1 MDTLNELIK
10 KINAEIEGSEERIA
24 ALQAQI
30 ESLSNELKKER
41 GVADILKRALANIA
55 TLEEEIKETSK
66 EKEIKET
73 KEEEFVEEKQPIQEE
88 KDSKLKFNTVQKA
101 KARLCQLGVAVKSK
115 IPTATDIKEKLA
127 SAAIS
132 AGYVLGTTRDNIENF
147 TSELIERFTEQ
158 REKYGQKIMESKK
171 AKEAK
176 RTVEEAQYESDNILN
191 FNPRQ
196 PEATKSSKLR
206 IVSKKVIDTLKLT
219 NIDLKIE
226 KAFLEAGISVK
237 NYVEKTTDIINN
249 KVEKIRSIPS
259 NAIEKYQ
266 QWKQGRMDKRAE
278 LQNQIN
284 SLKGI
289 KAQVLNAQDP
299 TMAEQLQLDEQP
311 AKTM

>member
-1 MDTLNELIK
+1 MNIRDTLNEEIE
-10 KINAEIEGSEERIA
+10 KINAEKEGSEKRIA
-24 ALQAQI
+24 ELQAQI
-30 ESLSNELKKER
+30 ESLSKELEKKR
-41 GVADILKRALANIA
+41 RMTDILKQTLANIDA
-55 TLEEEIKETSK
+55 LEEEIKETSK
-66 EKEIKET
+66 EEEI
-73 KEEEFVEEKQPIQEE
+73 VEEKQPIQEE

-132 AGYVLGTTRDNIENF
+132 AGYMLETTRDNIENF
-147 TSELIERFTEQ
+147 TSELIERFTEK
-158 REKYGQKIMESKK
+158 REKYEQKITESKK

-176 RTVEEAQYESDNILN
+176 RTVEEAQYQSDNILN

-196 PEATKSSKLR
+196 PEATKSSKLG

-266 QWKQGRMDKRAE
+266 QWQQERIDKRTE

-284 SLKGI
+284 SLKGM

-299 TMAEQLQLDEQP
+299 ITEQLVEQP

>member
-1 MDTLNELIK
+1 MNIRDTLNEEIE
-10 KINAEIEGSEERIA
+10 KINAEKEESEERIA
-24 ALQAQI
+24 ELQAQI
-30 ESLSNELKKER
+30 ESLSKELEKKR
-41 GVADILKRALANIA
+41 RMTDILKQALANIDA
-55 TLEEEIKETSK
+55 LEEEIKETSK
-66 EKEIKET
+66 EEEI
-73 KEEEFVEEKQPIQEE
+73 VEEKQPIQEE

-115 IPTATDIKEKLA
+115 IPTAADIKEKLA

-132 AGYVLGTTRDNIENF
+132 AGYRLETTRDNIENF
-147 TSELIERFTEQ
+147 TSELIERFTEK
-158 REKYGQKIMESKK
+158 REKYEQKITESKK
-171 AKEAK
+171 AKETK

-196 PEATKSSKLR
+196 PEATKSSKLG

-259 NAIEKYQ
+259 NTIEKYQ
-266 QWKQGRMDKRAE
+266 QWQQGRIDKRTE

-284 SLKGI
+284 SLKGM
-289 KAQVLNAQDP
+289 KARVLNAQDP
-299 TMAEQLQLDEQP
+299 IAEQLVEQP

>member
-1 MDTLNELIK
+1 MNIRDTLNEEIE
-10 KINAEIEGSEERIA
+10 KINAEKEESEERIA
-24 ALQAQI
+24 ELQAQI
-30 ESLSNELKKER
+30 ESLSKELEKKR
-41 GVADILKRALANIA
+41 RMTDILKQALANIDA
-55 TLEEEIKETSK
+55 LEEEIKETSK
-66 EKEIKET
+66 EEEI
-73 KEEEFVEEKQPIQEE
+73 VEEKQPIQEE

-115 IPTATDIKEKLA
+115 IPTAADIKEKLA

-132 AGYVLGTTRDNIENF
+132 AGYRLETTRDNIENF
-147 TSELIERFTEQ
+147 TSELIERFTEK
-158 REKYGQKIMESKK
+158 REKYEQKITESKK

-196 PEATKSSKLR
+196 PEATKSSKLG

-266 QWKQGRMDKRAE
+266 QWQQGRIDKRTE

-284 SLKGI
+284 SLKGM

-299 TMAEQLQLDEQP
+299 IAEQLVEQP

>member
-1 MDTLNELIK
+1 MNIRDTLNEEIE
-10 KINAEIEGSEERIA
+10 KINAEKEGSEKRIA
-24 ALQAQI
+24 ELQAQI
-30 ESLSNELKKER
+30 ESLSKELEKKR
-41 GVADILKRALANIA
+41 RMTDILKQALANIDA
-55 TLEEEIKETSK
+55 LEEEIKETSK
-66 EKEIKET
+66 EEEI
-73 KEEEFVEEKQPIQEE
+73 VEEKQPIQEE

-132 AGYVLGTTRDNIENF
+132 AGYMLETTRDNIENF
-147 TSELIERFTEQ
+147 TSELIERFTEK
-158 REKYGQKIMESKK
+158 REKYEQKITESKK

-196 PEATKSSKLR
+196 PEATKSSKLG

-266 QWKQGRMDKRAE
+266 QWQQERIDKRTE

-284 SLKGI
+284 SLKGM

-299 TMAEQLQLDEQP
+299 ITEQLVEQP

>member
-1 MDTLNELIK
+1 MT
-10 KINAEIEGSEERIA
+10 
-24 ALQAQI
+24 
-30 ESLSNELKKER
+30 
-41 GVADILKRALANIA
+41 DILKQALANIDA
-55 TLEEEIKETSK
+55 LEEEIKETSK
-66 EKEIKET
+66 EEEI
-73 KEEEFVEEKQPIQEE
+73 VEEKQPIQEE

-115 IPTATDIKEKLA
+115 IPTAADIKEKLA

-132 AGYVLGTTRDNIENF
+132 AGYRLETTRDNIENF
-147 TSELIERFTEQ
+147 TSELIERFTEK
-158 REKYGQKIMESKK
+158 REKYEQKITESKK

-196 PEATKSSKLR
+196 PEATKSSKLG

-266 QWKQGRMDKRAE
+266 QWQQGRIDKRTE

-284 SLKGI
+284 SLKGM

-299 TMAEQLQLDEQP
+299 ITEQLVEQP

>member
-1 MDTLNELIK
+1 MNIRDTLNEEIE
-10 KINAEIEGSEERIA
+10 KINAEKEGSEKKIA
-24 ALQAQI
+24 ELQAQI
-30 ESLSNELKKER
+30 ESLSKELEKKR
-41 GVADILKRALANIA
+41 RMTDILKQALANIEA
-55 TLEEEIKETSK
+55 LEEEIKETSK
-66 EKEIKET
+66 EEEI
-73 KEEEFVEEKQPIQEE
+73 VEEKQPIQEE

-115 IPTATDIKEKLA
+115 IPTAADIKEKLA
-127 SAAIS
+127 SAAIN
-132 AGYVLGTTRDNIENF
+132 AGYTLEATKDGIENF
-147 TSELIERFTEQ
+147 TSELIEIFTEK
-158 REKYGQKIMESKK
+158 REKYEQKITESKK

-176 RTVEEAQYESDNILN
+176 RTVEEAQYESNSILN

-196 PEATKSSKLR
+196 PEVTKSSKLG
-206 IVSKKVIDTLKLT
+206 IASKKAIDMVKLT

-259 NAIEKYQ
+259 NVIDKYQ
-266 QWKQGRMDKRAE
+266 QWRQGRMDKRAE

-284 SLKGI
+284 SLKGM
-289 KAQVLNAQDP
+289 KAQVLNAQDAQDP
-299 TMAEQLQLDEQP
+299 IAEQLVEQP

>member
-1 MDTLNELIK
+1 MNIRDTLNEEIK
-10 KINAEIEGSEERIA
+10 KTNAEIEDLKTRIEKKIRMTGILEET
-24 ALQAQI
+24 
-30 ESLSNELKKER
+30 
-41 GVADILKRALANIA
+41 LANIDA
-55 TLEEEIKETSK
+55 LELEEEIKETSK
-66 EKEIKET
+66 EEEI
-73 KEEEFVEEKQPIQEE
+73 VEEKQPIQEE
-88 KDSKLKFNTVQKA
+88 KDSKLKLNTVQKV

-115 IPTATDIKEKLA
+115 IPTAADVKEKLA

-158 REKYGQKIMESKK
+158 REKYEQKITESKK

-176 RTVEEAQYESDNILN
+176 RAVEEAKYESDNILN

-196 PEATKSSKLR
+196 PEATKSSKLG

-266 QWKQGRMDKRAE
+266 QWKQGRIDKRAE

-284 SLKGI
+284 SLREI
-289 KAQVLNAQDP
+289 KEHVQVLNAQDP
-299 TMAEQLQLDEQP
+299 KAVVEP

>member
-1 MDTLNELIK
+1 MNIRDTLNEEIE
-10 KINAEIEGSEERIA
+10 KINAEKEGSEKRIA
-24 ALQAQI
+24 ELQAQI
-30 ESLSNELKKER
+30 ESLSKELEKKR
-41 GVADILKRALANIA
+41 RMTDILKQTLANIDA
-55 TLEEEIKETSK
+55 LEEEIKETSK
-66 EKEIKET
+66 EEEI
-73 KEEEFVEEKQPIQEE
+73 VEEKQPIQEE

-115 IPTATDIKEKLA
+115 IPTAADIKEKLA

-132 AGYVLGTTRDNIENF
+132 AGYMLETTRDNIENF
-147 TSELIERFTEQ
+147 TSELIERFTEK
-158 REKYGQKIMESKK
+158 REKYEQKITESKK

-176 RTVEEAQYESDNILN
+176 RTVEEAQYQSDNILN

-196 PEATKSSKLR
+196 PEATKSSKLG

-266 QWKQGRMDKRAE
+266 QWQQERIDKRTE

-284 SLKGI
+284 SLKGM

-299 TMAEQLQLDEQP
+299 ITEQLVEQP

>member
-1 MDTLNELIK
+1 MNIRDTLNEEIE
-10 KINAEIEGSEERIA
+10 KINAEKEGSEKRIA
-24 ALQAQI
+24 ELQAQI
-30 ESLSNELKKER
+30 ESLSKELEKKR
-41 GVADILKRALANIA
+41 RMTDILKQALANIDA
-55 TLEEEIKETSK
+55 LEEEIKETSK
-66 EKEIKET
+66 EEEI
-73 KEEEFVEEKQPIQEE
+73 VEEKQPIQEE

-132 AGYVLGTTRDNIENF
+132 AGYMLETTRDNIENF
-147 TSELIERFTEQ
+147 TSELIERFTEK
-158 REKYGQKIMESKK
+158 REKYEQKITESKK

-196 PEATKSSKLR
+196 PEATKSSKLG

-266 QWKQGRMDKRAE
+266 QWQQERIDKRTE

-284 SLKGI
+284 SLKGM

-299 TMAEQLQLDEQP
+299 IAEQLVEQP

>member
-1 MDTLNELIK
+1 MNIRDTLNEEIE
-10 KINAEIEGSEERIA
+10 KINAEKEGSEKRIA
-24 ALQAQI
+24 ELQAQI
-30 ESLSNELKKER
+30 ESLSKELEKKR
-41 GVADILKRALANIA
+41 RMTDILKQALANIDA
-55 TLEEEIKETSK
+55 LEEEIKETSK
-66 EKEIKET
+66 EEEI
-73 KEEEFVEEKQPIQEE
+73 VEEKQPIQEE

-132 AGYVLGTTRDNIENF
+132 AGYMLETTRDNIENF
-147 TSELIERFTEQ
+147 TSELIERFTEK
-158 REKYGQKIMESKK
+158 REKYEQKITESKK

-196 PEATKSSKLR
+196 PEATKSSKLG

-266 QWKQGRMDKRAE
+266 QWQQGRIDKRTE

-284 SLKGI
+284 SLKGM

-299 TMAEQLQLDEQP
+299 ITEQLVEQP

>member
-1 MDTLNELIK
+1 MNIRDTLNEEIE
-10 KINAEIEGSEERIA
+10 KINAEKEGSEKKIA
-24 ALQAQI
+24 ELQAQI
-30 ESLSNELKKER
+30 ESLSKELEKKR
-41 GVADILKRALANIA
+41 RMTDILKQALANIEA
-55 TLEEEIKETSK
+55 LEEEIKETSK
-66 EKEIKET
+66 EEEI
-73 KEEEFVEEKQPIQEE
+73 VEEKQPIEEE
-88 KDSKLKFNTVQKA
+88 KDSKLKFNAVQKA

-115 IPTATDIKEKLA
+115 IPTAADIKEKLA
-127 SAAIS
+127 SAAIN
-132 AGYVLGTTRDNIENF
+132 AGYTLEATKDGIENF
-147 TSELIERFTEQ
+147 TSELIEIFTEK
-158 REKYGQKIMESKK
+158 RKKYEQKITESKK

-196 PEATKSSKLR
+196 PEVTKSSKLG
-206 IVSKKVIDTLKLT
+206 IASKKAIDMVKLT

-266 QWKQGRMDKRAE
+266 QWQQGRIDKRTE

-284 SLKGI
+284 SLKGM
-289 KAQVLNAQDP
+289 KAQVLNTQDP
-299 TMAEQLQLDEQP
+299 IAERLVEQP
-311 AKTM
+311 TKTM

>member
-1 MDTLNELIK
+1 MNIRDTLNEEIE
-10 KINAEIEGSEERIA
+10 KINAEKEESEERIA
-24 ALQAQI
+24 ELQAQI
-30 ESLSNELKKER
+30 ESLSKELEKKR
-41 GVADILKRALANIA
+41 RMTDILKQALANIDA
-55 TLEEEIKETSK
+55 LEEEIKETSK
-66 EKEIKET
+66 EEEI
-73 KEEEFVEEKQPIQEE
+73 VEEKQPIQEE

-132 AGYVLGTTRDNIENF
+132 AGYMLETTRDNIENF
-147 TSELIERFTEQ
+147 TSELIERFTEK
-158 REKYGQKIMESKK
+158 REKYEQKITESKK
-171 AKEAK
+171 AKETK

-196 PEATKSSKLR
+196 PEATKSSKLG

-266 QWKQGRMDKRAE
+266 QWKQGRIDKRTE

-284 SLKGI
+284 SLKGM
-289 KAQVLNAQDP
+289 KAQVLNAQDVQDSI
-299 TMAEQLQLDEQP
+299 AEQLVEQP

>member
-1 MDTLNELIK
+1 MNIRDTLNEEIE
-10 KINAEIEGSEERIA
+10 KINAEKEESEERIA
-24 ALQAQI
+24 ELQAQI
-30 ESLSNELKKER
+30 ESLSKELEKKR
-41 GVADILKRALANIA
+41 RMTDILKQALANIDA
-55 TLEEEIKETSK
+55 LEEEIKETSK
-66 EKEIKET
+66 EEEI
-73 KEEEFVEEKQPIQEE
+73 VEEKQPIQEE

-115 IPTATDIKEKLA
+115 IPTAADIKEKLA

-132 AGYVLGTTRDNIENF
+132 AGYRLETTRDNIENF
-147 TSELIERFTEQ
+147 TSELIERFTEK
-158 REKYGQKIMESKK
+158 REKYEQKITESKK

-196 PEATKSSKLR
+196 PEATKSSKLG

-259 NAIEKYQ
+259 NVIDKYQ
-266 QWKQGRMDKRAE
+266 EWRQGRIDKRTE

-284 SLKGI
+284 SLKGM

-299 TMAEQLQLDEQP
+299 IAEQLVEQP

>member
-1 MDTLNELIK
+1 MNIRDTLNEEIE
-10 KINAEIEGSEERIA
+10 KINAEKEGSEKKIA
-24 ALQAQI
+24 ELQAQI
-30 ESLSNELKKER
+30 ESLSKELEKKR
-41 GVADILKRALANIA
+41 RMTDILKQALANIEA
-55 TLEEEIKETSK
+55 LEEEIKETSK
-66 EKEIKET
+66 EEEI
-73 KEEEFVEEKQPIQEE
+73 VEEKQPIQEE
-88 KDSKLKFNTVQKA
+88 KDSKLKFNAVQKA

-115 IPTATDIKEKLA
+115 IPTAADIKEKLA
-127 SAAIS
+127 SAAIN
-132 AGYVLGTTRDNIENF
+132 AGYTLEATKDGIENF
-147 TSELIERFTEQ
+147 TSELIEIFTEK
-158 REKYGQKIMESKK
+158 REKYEQKIMESKK

-196 PEATKSSKLR
+196 PEVTKSSKLG
-206 IVSKKVIDTLKLT
+206 IASKKAIDMVKLT

-237 NYVEKTTDIINN
+237 NYVEKTTDKINN

-259 NAIEKYQ
+259 NVIDKYQ
-266 QWKQGRMDKRAE
+266 QWQQGRIDKRTE

-284 SLKGI
+284 SLKGM

-299 TMAEQLQLDEQP
+299 IAEQLVEQP

>member
-1 MDTLNELIK
+1 MNIRDTLNEEIE
-10 KINAEIEGSEERIA
+10 KINAEKEGSEKRIA
-24 ALQAQI
+24 ELQAQI
-30 ESLSNELKKER
+30 ESLSKELEKKR
-41 GVADILKRALANIA
+41 RMTDILKQTLANIDA
-55 TLEEEIKETSK
+55 LEEEIKETSK
-66 EKEIKET
+66 EEEI
-73 KEEEFVEEKQPIQEE
+73 VEEKQPIQEE

-132 AGYVLGTTRDNIENF
+132 AGYMLETTRDNIENF
-147 TSELIERFTEQ
+147 TSELIERFTEK
-158 REKYGQKIMESKK
+158 REKYEQKITESKK

-176 RTVEEAQYESDNILN
+176 RTVEEAQYQSDNILN

-196 PEATKSSKLR
+196 PEATKSSKLG

-266 QWKQGRMDKRAE
+266 QWQQGRIDKRTE

-284 SLKGI
+284 SLKGM
-289 KAQVLNAQDP
+289 KAQVLNTQDP
-299 TMAEQLQLDEQP
+299 IAEQLVEQP

>member
-1 MDTLNELIK
+1 MNIRDTLNEEIE
-10 KINAEIEGSEERIA
+10 KINAEKEGSEKRIA
-24 ALQAQI
+24 ELQAQI
-30 ESLSNELKKER
+30 ENLSKELEKKR
-41 GVADILKRALANIA
+41 RMTDILKQALANIA
-55 TLEEEIKETSK
+55 ALEEEIKETSK
-66 EKEIKET
+66 EEEI
-73 KEEEFVEEKQPIQEE
+73 VEEKQPIQE
-88 KDSKLKFNTVQKA
+88 DSKLKFNTVQKA

-115 IPTATDIKEKLA
+115 IPTAADIKEKLA

-132 AGYVLGTTRDNIENF
+132 AGYRLETTRDNIENF
-147 TSELIERFTEQ
+147 TSELIERFTEK
-158 REKYGQKIMESKK
+158 REKYEQKITESKK

-196 PEATKSSKLR
+196 PESTKSSKLG

-226 KAFLEAGISVK
+226 KTFLEAGISVK

-266 QWKQGRMDKRAE
+266 QWKQGRIDKRAE

-284 SLKGI
+284 SLKGM

-299 TMAEQLQLDEQP
+299 IAEQLVEQP

>member
-1 MDTLNELIK
+1 MNIRDTLNEEIE
-10 KINAEIEGSEERIA
+10 KINAEKEESEERIA
-24 ALQAQI
+24 ELQAQI
-30 ESLSNELKKER
+30 ESLSKELEKKR
-41 GVADILKRALANIA
+41 RMTDILKQALANIDA
-55 TLEEEIKETSK
+55 LEEEIKETSK
-66 EKEIKET
+66 EEEI
-73 KEEEFVEEKQPIQEE
+73 VEEKQPIQEE

-132 AGYVLGTTRDNIENF
+132 AGYRLETTRDNIENF

-158 REKYGQKIMESKK
+158 REKYEQKITESKK

-176 RTVEEAQYESDNILN
+176 KTVEEAQYESDNILN

-196 PEATKSSKLR
+196 PEATKSSKLG

-266 QWKQGRMDKRAE
+266 QWQQGRIDKRTE

-284 SLKGI
+284 SLKEM
-289 KAQVLNAQDP
+289 KAQVSNPQAP
-299 TMAEQLQLDEQP
+299 IAEQLVEQP
-311 AKTM
+311 AKAM

>member
-1 MDTLNELIK
+1 MNIRDTLNEEIE
-10 KINAEIEGSEERIA
+10 KINAEIEGSEEKIA
-24 ALQAQI
+24 ELQAQI
-30 ESLSNELKKER
+30 ESLSKELEKKR
-41 GVADILKRALANIA
+41 RMTDILKQALANIDA
-55 TLEEEIKETSK
+55 LEEEI
-66 EKEIKET
+66 
-73 KEEEFVEEKQPIQEE
+73 VEEKQPIQEE

-115 IPTATDIKEKLA
+115 IPTAADIKEKLA
-127 SAAIS
+127 SAAIN
-132 AGYVLGTTRDNIENF
+132 AGYTLEATKDGIENF
-147 TSELIERFTEQ
+147 TSELIEIFTEK
-158 REKYGQKIMESKK
+158 REKYEQKITESKK

-176 RTVEEAQYESDNILN
+176 RTVEEAQHSDNILN

-196 PEATKSSKLR
+196 PEVTKSSKLG
-206 IVSKKVIDTLKLT
+206 IASKKAIDMVKLT

-237 NYVEKTTDIINN
+237 NYVEKTTDKINN

-259 NAIEKYQ
+259 NVIDKYQ
-266 QWKQGRMDKRAE
+266 QWRQGRIDKRTE

-284 SLKGI
+284 SLKGM

-299 TMAEQLQLDEQP
+299 ITEQLVEQP

>member
-1 MDTLNELIK
+1 MNIRDTLNEEIE
-10 KINAEIEGSEERIA
+10 KINAEKEGSEKKIA
-24 ALQAQI
+24 ELQAQI
-30 ESLSNELKKER
+30 ESLSKELEKKR
-41 GVADILKRALANIA
+41 RMTDILKQALANIA
-55 TLEEEIKETSK
+55 ALEEEIKETSK
-66 EKEIKET
+66 EEEI
-73 KEEEFVEEKQPIQEE
+73 VEEKQPIQEE
-88 KDSKLKFNTVQKA
+88 KNSKLKFNAVQKA

-115 IPTATDIKEKLA
+115 IPTAADIKEKLA
-127 SAAIS
+127 SAAIN
-132 AGYVLGTTRDNIENF
+132 AGYTLEATKDGIENF
-147 TSELIERFTEQ
+147 TSELIEIFTEK
-158 REKYGQKIMESKK
+158 REKYEQKIMESKK

-196 PEATKSSKLR
+196 PEVTKSSKLG
-206 IVSKKVIDTLKLT
+206 IASKKAIDMVKLT

-266 QWKQGRMDKRAE
+266 QWRQGRIDKRTE

-284 SLKGI
+284 SLKGM
-289 KAQVLNAQDP
+289 KAQVLNAQDAQDP
-299 TMAEQLQLDEQP
+299 ITEQLIEQP

>member
-1 MDTLNELIK
+1 MNIRDTLNEEIE
-10 KINAEIEGSEERIA
+10 KINAEKEGSEKKIA
-24 ALQAQI
+24 ELQAQI
-30 ESLSNELKKER
+30 ESLSKELEKKR
-41 GVADILKRALANIA
+41 RMTDILKQALANIA
-55 TLEEEIKETSK
+55 ALEEEIKETSK
-66 EKEIKET
+66 EEEI
-73 KEEEFVEEKQPIQEE
+73 VEEKQPIQEE
-88 KDSKLKFNTVQKA
+88 KDSKLKFNAVQKA

-115 IPTATDIKEKLA
+115 IPTAADIKEKLA
-127 SAAIS
+127 SAAIN
-132 AGYVLGTTRDNIENF
+132 AGYTLEATKDGIENF
-147 TSELIERFTEQ
+147 TSELIEIFTEK
-158 REKYGQKIMESKK
+158 REKYEQKITESKK

-176 RTVEEAQYESDNILN
+176 RTVEKAQYESNSILN

-196 PEATKSSKLR
+196 PEVTKSSKLG
-206 IVSKKVIDTLKLT
+206 IASKKAIDMVKLT

-259 NAIEKYQ
+259 NVIDKYQ
-266 QWKQGRMDKRAE
+266 EWRQGRMDKRAE

-284 SLKGI
+284 SLKGM

-299 TMAEQLQLDEQP
+299 IAEQLVEQP

>member
-1 MDTLNELIK
+1 MNIRDTLNEEIE
-10 KINAEIEGSEERIA
+10 KINAEKEESEERIA
-24 ALQAQI
+24 ELQAQI
-30 ESLSNELKKER
+30 ESLSKELEKKR
-41 GVADILKRALANIA
+41 RMTDILKQALANIDA
-55 TLEEEIKETSK
+55 LEEEIKETSK
-66 EKEIKET
+66 EEEI
-73 KEEEFVEEKQPIQEE
+73 VEEKQPIQEE

-115 IPTATDIKEKLA
+115 IPTAADIKEKLA

-132 AGYVLGTTRDNIENF
+132 AGYRLETTRDNIENF
-147 TSELIERFTEQ
+147 TSELIERFTEK
-158 REKYGQKIMESKK
+158 REKYEQKITESKK

-196 PEATKSSKLR
+196 PEATKSSKLG

-266 QWKQGRMDKRAE
+266 QWQQGRIDKRAE

-284 SLKGI
+284 SLK
-289 KAQVLNAQDP
+289 
-299 TMAEQLQLDEQP
+299 E
-311 AKTM
+311 

>member
-1 MDTLNELIK
+1 MNIRDTLNEEIE
-10 KINAEIEGSEERIA
+10 KINAEKEGSEKRIA
-24 ALQAQI
+24 ELQAQI
-30 ESLSNELKKER
+30 ENLSKELEKKR
-41 GVADILKRALANIA
+41 RMTDILKQALANIA
-55 TLEEEIKETSK
+55 ALEEEIKETSK
-66 EKEIKET
+66 EEEI
-73 KEEEFVEEKQPIQEE
+73 VEEKQPIQEE

-115 IPTATDIKEKLA
+115 IPTAADIKEKLA

-132 AGYVLGTTRDNIENF
+132 AGYRLETTRDNIENF
-147 TSELIERFTEQ
+147 TSELIERFTEK
-158 REKYGQKIMESKK
+158 REKYEQKITESKK

-196 PEATKSSKLR
+196 PESTKSSKLG

-226 KAFLEAGISVK
+226 KTFLEAGISVK

-266 QWKQGRMDKRAE
+266 QWKQGRIDKRAE

-284 SLKGI
+284 SLKGM

-299 TMAEQLQLDEQP
+299 IAEQLVEQP

>member
-1 MDTLNELIK
+1 MNIRDTLNEEIE
-10 KINAEIEGSEERIA
+10 KINAEKEGSEKKIA
-24 ALQAQI
+24 ELQAQI
-30 ESLSNELKKER
+30 ESLSKELEKKR
-41 GVADILKRALANIA
+41 RMTDILKQALANIA
-55 TLEEEIKETSK
+55 ALEEEIKETSK
-66 EKEIKET
+66 EEEI
-73 KEEEFVEEKQPIQEE
+73 VEEKQPIQEE
-88 KDSKLKFNTVQKA
+88 KDSKLKFNAVQKA

-115 IPTATDIKEKLA
+115 IPTAADIKEKLA
-127 SAAIS
+127 SAAIN
-132 AGYVLGTTRDNIENF
+132 AGYTLEATKDGIENF
-147 TSELIERFTEQ
+147 TSELIEIFTEK
-158 REKYGQKIMESKK
+158 REKYEQKITESKK

-176 RTVEEAQYESDNILN
+176 RTVEEAQYESDKILN

-196 PEATKSSKLR
+196 PEVTKSSKLG
-206 IVSKKVIDTLKLT
+206 IASKKAIDMVKLT

-266 QWKQGRMDKRAE
+266 QWQQGRMDKRTE

-284 SLKGI
+284 SLKGM
-289 KAQVLNAQDP
+289 KAQVLNAQDAQDP
-299 TMAEQLQLDEQP
+299 IAEQLVEQP

>member
-1 MDTLNELIK
+1 MNIRDTLNEEIE
-10 KINAEIEGSEERIA
+10 KINAEKEESEERIA
-24 ALQAQI
+24 ELQAQI
-30 ESLSNELKKER
+30 ESLSKELEKKR
-41 GVADILKRALANIA
+41 RMTDILKQALANIDA
-55 TLEEEIKETSK
+55 LEEEIKETSK
-66 EKEIKET
+66 EEEI
-73 KEEEFVEEKQPIQEE
+73 VEEKQPIQEE

-132 AGYVLGTTRDNIENF
+132 AGYMLETTRDNIENF

-158 REKYGQKIMESKK
+158 REKYEQKITESKK

-196 PEATKSSKLR
+196 PEATKSSKLG

-226 KAFLEAGISVK
+226 KTFLEAGISVK

-266 QWKQGRMDKRAE
+266 QWQQGRIDKRTE

-284 SLKGI
+284 SLKGM

-299 TMAEQLQLDEQP
+299 ITEQLVEQP

>member
-1 MDTLNELIK
+1 MNIRDTLNEEIE
-10 KINAEIEGSEERIA
+10 KINAEKEGSEKRIA
-24 ALQAQI
+24 ELQAQI
-30 ESLSNELKKER
+30 ESLSKELEKKR
-41 GVADILKRALANIA
+41 RMTDILKQALANIDA
-55 TLEEEIKETSK
+55 LEEEIKETSK
-66 EKEIKET
+66 EEEI
-73 KEEEFVEEKQPIQEE
+73 VEEKQPIQEE

-115 IPTATDIKEKLA
+115 IPTAADIKEKLA

-132 AGYVLGTTRDNIENF
+132 AGYMLETTRDNIENF
-147 TSELIERFTEQ
+147 TSELIERFTEK
-158 REKYGQKIMESKK
+158 REKYEQKITESKK
-171 AKEAK
+171 AKETK

-196 PEATKSSKLR
+196 PEATKSSKLGM
-206 IVSKKVIDTLKLT
+206 VSKKVIDTLKLT

-266 QWKQGRMDKRAE
+266 QWQQERIDKRTE

-284 SLKGI
+284 SLKGM

-299 TMAEQLQLDEQP
+299 IAEQLVEQP

>member
-10 KINAEIEGSEERIA
+10 KITAEIEGSEERITKI
-24 ALQAQI
+24 QEQI
-30 ESLSNELKKER
+30 EKLSNELKKEK
-41 GVADILKRALANIA
+41 GAADILKQALANIA
-55 TLEEEIKETSK
+55 ALKEEIKETSK
-66 EKEIKET
+66 EEKI
-73 KEEEFVEEKQPIQEE
+73 VEEKQPIQEE

-115 IPTATDIKEKLA
+115 IPTAADIKEKLA

-132 AGYVLGTTRDNIENF
+132 AGYMLETTRDNIENF

-158 REKYGQKIMESKK
+158 RERYEQKITESKK

-196 PEATKSSKLR
+196 PEATKSSKLG

-266 QWKQGRMDKRAE
+266 QWKQGRIDKRTE

-284 SLKGI
+284 SLREI
-289 KAQVLNAQDP
+289 KEHVQVLNAQDP
-299 TMAEQLQLDEQP
+299 KAVVET